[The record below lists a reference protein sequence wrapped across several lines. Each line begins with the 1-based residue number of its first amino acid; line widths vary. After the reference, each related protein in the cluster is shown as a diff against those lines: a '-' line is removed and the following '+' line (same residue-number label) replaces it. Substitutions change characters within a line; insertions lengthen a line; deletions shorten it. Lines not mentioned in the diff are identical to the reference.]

1 MPLNAFIVRP
11 FGRKSFYLK
20 SGTST
25 ERLTAA
31 AAMVTLLP
39 KGVDAPQAV
48 EVDFDAVQRRLIEP
62 ALALIGTRGKTTAA
76 DIAAGNIRE
85 DMFNRLLTADLVL
98 ADVSI
103 HNPNVFYEL
112 GIRQAFRERHTFVL
126 RSDLSDYPFDLQTD
140 RYFAYDLAE
149 LASAPEREVARL
161 VDALRATIASNETD
175 SPVFRLLPTLVSEER
190 GRFIVVPEEFREEV
204 ECARSRRQREVLSV
218 LAVECEGTLWEVEG
232 LRLVGRA
239 QFESNFVD
247 GARQTWET
255 IANRYP
261 DDVEANTSLSTIY
274 QRQNEPT
281 RSQQALARVS
291 RSKMLSVG
299 RQSELRA
306 LEGRNLKEAWVASW
320 DRSPRDGDNDKDKA
334 LAQRQRA
341 ALLSP
346 LLQLAAD
353 AFLGAFKMD
362 LNNSY
367 AGLNALTLL
376 VIQTELAHSHFEDW
390 EAIQGRLGGGRRELD
405 DRLETIHL
413 LIAALKLAVESDR
426 ERLGR
431 SGQID
436 PWFNLLESAVMCIV
450 SSKPSYVERL
460 FEKAV
465 HFAPVNAG
473 ESIRRSLELYRALD
487 IQGGDRPEPKTE
499 AGTIRQNVERAM
511 TVLRKENESKSGSKT
526 VRRILLFVGLRI
538 DGAGG
543 DSATSEL
550 AQGGGRGAAFPAAQE
565 RAVAALIREAIRNEL
580 QQGDVALAIAAGANG
595 GDILFHEQL
604 HAVVGENAGRSTSR
618 PLVRLCLAMPRPV
631 YVGQYVAPAGGSW
644 VERFSAVYRRVVA
657 PPDKDDDKAMHLV
670 RSVPVFTDSTDVPR
684 WLRMRRHY
692 NVGRRNNLWMLQ
704 HALTQA
710 YELGEYTEI
719 TLLALV
725 PATPAW
731 AIDGEPSM
739 GGVQDTMRRAAVHGI
754 KVVPIQV
761 PPASPA
767 AQADPQDRVTAAAA
781 VAAVVAAAA
790 AGPSQIDGPAPAAPA
805 DETAVSSPARPT
817 ERSVARAQKSPA

>member
-20 SGTST
+20 ADASAS
-25 ERLTAA
+25 RLAEARTLA
-31 AAMVTLLP
+31 TLLP
-39 KGVDAPQAV
+39 KVADAPQAL
-48 EVDFDAVQRRLIEP
+48 EVDFDAVQRQLIEP
-62 ALALIGTRGKTTAA
+62 ALALIGIRGKTTAA
-76 DIAAGNIRE
+76 DISAGNIRE
-85 DMFNRLLTADLVL
+85 DMFNRLLTADLCL

-149 LASAPEREVARL
+149 LAQHPQREIDRL
-161 VDALRATIASNETD
+161 VDALRATIASSETD
-175 SPVFRLLPTLVSEER
+175 SPVFRLLPTLVGEDR
-190 GRFIVVPEEFREEV
+190 GRFIAVPEEFREEV
-204 ECARSRRQREVLSV
+204 DRARSRRQREVLSV

-291 RSKMLSVG
+291 RTKMLSVG

-306 LEGRNLKEAWVASW
+306 LEGRNLKEAWVAGW
-320 DRSPRDGDNDKDKA
+320 DRAPREGGAERA
-334 LAQRQRA
+334 LTQRQRD

-353 AFLGAFKMD
+353 AYLGAFKLD

-376 VIQTELAHSHFEDW
+376 VIQTELAQQHFADW
-390 EAIQGRLGGGRRELD
+390 EAIQGRPGEGRRELQE
-405 DRLETIHL
+405 RQETIHL
-413 LIAALKLAVESDR
+413 LISALRLAVEADR

-431 SGQID
+431 SGQVD

-450 SSKPSYVERL
+450 SSKPGYVERL

-487 IQGGDRPEPKTE
+487 IQGSDRPEPRTE
-499 AGTIRQNVERAM
+499 VGTIRQNVDRAM
-511 TVLRKENESKSGSKT
+511 TVLRKESDAMQGSDA

-543 DSATSEL
+543 DSATPEPGSP
-550 AQGGGRGAAFPAAQE
+550 ATGRGEAFPATRE
-565 RAVAALIREAIRNEL
+565 KAVAALIREAIKREL
-580 QQGDVALAIAAGANG
+580 EQGDVALAIAAGANG

-604 HAVVGENAGRSTSR
+604 HDVISDHNQRSDR
-618 PLVRLCLAMPRPV
+618 ARPMVMPLVRLCLAVPRPS
-631 YVGQYVAPAGGSW
+631 YVGQYVAPAGGGW
-644 VERFSAVYRRVVA
+644 VERFSAMYRRVMSQETKGA
-657 PPDKDDDKAMHLV
+657 EHALHLV
-670 RSVPVFTDSTDVPR
+670 RPVQVFADSTDMPR
-684 WLRMRRHY
+684 WLHMKRHY

-704 HALTQA
+704 HALTEA
-710 YELGEYTEI
+710 YALGENTEV

-725 PATPAW
+725 PASLAEQ
-731 AIDGEPSM
+731 ADGEPAM
-739 GGVQDTMRRAAVHGI
+739 GGVHDTIRRAAVHGI
-754 KVVPIQV
+754 KVVPIRV
-761 PPASPA
+761 PPAGIAPQAADSAANPARDAPRPRHERDGAALPA
-767 AQADPQDRVTAAAA
+767 AEDLASATGPQLAR
-781 VAAVVAAAA
+781 
-790 AGPSQIDGPAPAAPA
+790 GP
-805 DETAVSSPARPT
+805 VRP
-817 ERSVARAQKSPA
+817 QKSAA

>member
-20 SGTST
+20 PGAST
-25 ERLTAA
+25 DRLAA
-31 AAMVTLLP
+31 AGALLSLLP
-39 KGVDAPQAV
+39 KVADAPQQV
-48 EVDFDAVQRRLIEP
+48 EVDFDALQRRLIEP
-62 ALALIGTRGKTTAA
+62 ALALIGIRGKTTAA

-149 LASAPEREVARL
+149 LASAPEREIERL
-161 VDALRATIASNETD
+161 VDALRATIASSEPD
-175 SPVFRLLPTLVSEER
+175 SPVFRLLPTLVSEDR
-190 GRFIVVPEEFREEV
+190 GRFIAVPDEFREEV
-204 ECARSRRQREVLSV
+204 ERARSRRQREVLSV

-261 DDVEANTSLSTIY
+261 DDVEANTSLSTVY

-299 RQSELRA
+299 RQSELRS

-320 DRSPRDGDNDKDKA
+320 DRPHREGEADKA

-353 AFLGAFKMD
+353 AYLGAFKLD

-376 VIQTELAHSHFEDW
+376 VIQTELAHQHFDDW
-390 EAIQGRLGGGRRELD
+390 EAIQGRPGEGRRELVE
-405 DRLETIHL
+405 RQETIHL
-413 LIAALKLAVESDR
+413 LIAALRLAVEADR

-431 SGQID
+431 SGQVD

-487 IQGGDRPEPKTE
+487 IQGSDRADPKTE
-499 AGTIRQNVERAM
+499 AGSIRQNVERAM
-511 TVLRKENESKSGSKT
+511 TVLRKESEARRGSKA
-526 VRRILLFVGLRI
+526 VRRILLFMGLRI

-543 DSATSEL
+543 DMATPEL
-550 AQGGGRGAAFPAAQE
+550 AAQDAGQGAAFPAMRE
-565 RAVAALIREAIRNEL
+565 KAVAALIREAIRREL
-580 QQGDVALAIAAGANG
+580 AQGDVALAIAAGANG

-604 HAVVGENAGRSTSR
+604 QALVADAGAAHTSR
-618 PLVRLCLAMPRPV
+618 PMVRLCLAMPRPI

-644 VERFSAVYRRVVA
+644 VERFSAVYRHVVA
-657 PPDKDDDKAMHLV
+657 QEDKDDDKALHLV
-670 RSVPVFTDSTDVPR
+670 RPVQVFADSTDMPR
-684 WLRMRRHY
+684 WLHMKRHY

-710 YELGEYTEI
+710 YELGENTEI

-725 PATPAW
+725 PAMRGEGA
-731 AIDGEPSM
+731 DGEPAM
-739 GGVQDTMRRAAVHGI
+739 GGVQDMMRRAAVHGV
-754 KVVPIQV
+754 KVVPVQVPRPGDPALAGASDRVALV
-761 PPASPA
+761 PPAGAGGA
-767 AQADPQDRVTAAAA
+767 AQASANAGA
-781 VAAVVAAAA
+781 VR
-790 AGPSQIDGPAPAAPA
+790 P
-805 DETAVSSPARPT
+805 PAR
-817 ERSVARAQKSPA
+817 A

>member
-20 SGTST
+20 PAAST
-25 ERLTAA
+25 ERLAA
-31 AAMVTLLP
+31 AASMVTLLP

-48 EVDFDAVQRRLIEP
+48 DVDFDAVQRRLIEP
-62 ALALIGTRGKTTAA
+62 ALALVGIRGKTTAA

-149 LASAPEREVARL
+149 LASAPEHEIERL
-161 VDALRATIASNETD
+161 VDALRATIASNEPD
-175 SPVFRLLPTLVSEER
+175 SPVFRLLPSLMGEER
-190 GRFIVVPEEFREEV
+190 GRFFAVPDEFREEV
-204 ECARSRRQREVLSV
+204 ERARSRRQREVLSV
-218 LAVECEGTLWEVEG
+218 LAVECEGMLWEVEG

-261 DDVEANTSLSTIY
+261 DDVEANTALSTIY

-291 RSKMLSVG
+291 RTKMLSLG
-299 RQSELRA
+299 RQSELRS
-306 LEGRNLKEAWVASW
+306 LEGRNLKEAWVSSW
-320 DRSPRDGDNDKDKA
+320 DRPQREGEPDKA
-334 LAQRQRA
+334 LAHRQRA

-353 AFLGAFKMD
+353 AYLGAFKLD

-376 VIQTELAHSHFEDW
+376 VIQTELAFQHFDDW
-390 EAIQGRLGGGRRELD
+390 EAIQGRPGEGRRELLE
-405 DRLETIHL
+405 RQETIHL
-413 LIAALKLAVESDR
+413 LIAALRLAVESDR

-431 SGQID
+431 SGQVD

-450 SSKPSYVERL
+450 SSKPGYVERL

-473 ESIRRSLELYRALD
+473 ETIRRSLELYRALD
-487 IQGGDRPEPKTE
+487 IQGSDRPEPKTE

-511 TVLRKENESKSGSKT
+511 TVLRKESETRQGSKS
-526 VRRILLFVGLRI
+526 VRRILLFLGLRI

-543 DSATSEL
+543 DSATLEPTP
-550 AQGGGRGAAFPAAQE
+550 QGSARREAFPAARE
-565 RAVAALIREAIRNEL
+565 KAVAALIREAIGHEL
-580 QQGDVALAIAAGANG
+580 AHGDVALAIAAGANG

-604 HAVVGENAGRSTSR
+604 QAAMSAQGDPGSSR
-618 PLVRLCLAMPRPV
+618 PLVRLCLAMPRPT
-631 YVGQYVAPAGGSW
+631 YVGQYVASAGGSW
-644 VERFSAVYRRVVA
+644 VERFSTMYRRVVA
-657 PPDKDDDKAMHLV
+657 QEDKGGEQALYLV
-670 RSVPVFTDSTDVPR
+670 RPVQVFADSTDMPR
-684 WLRMRRHY
+684 WLHTKRHY

-710 YELGEYTEI
+710 YELGEYSEI

-725 PATPAW
+725 PATPGDW
-731 AIDGEPSM
+731 FDGEPAM
-739 GGVQDTMRRAAVHGI
+739 GGVHDMMHRAAVHGI

-761 PPASPA
+761 PAAGADEPA
-767 AQADPQDRVTAAAA
+767 ALLERT
-781 VAAVVAAAA
+781 VVAAAD
-790 AGPSQIDGPAPAAPA
+790 AGRPRPERGASALAL
-805 DETAVSSPARPT
+805 DEAVVTAVDKPPERIAASARN
-817 ERSVARAQKSPA
+817 RAV

>member
-20 SGTST
+20 PDAST
-25 ERLTAA
+25 ERLAA
-31 AAMVTLLP
+31 AASMVSLPP
-39 KGVDAPQAV
+39 KGIDAPQAV

-62 ALALIGTRGKTTAA
+62 ALALIGIRGKTAAA

-140 RYFAYDLAE
+140 RYFAYDLAA
-149 LASAPEREVARL
+149 LATAPEREVERL
-161 VDALRATIASNETD
+161 VDALRATIASSEPD

-190 GRFIVVPEEFREEV
+190 GRFIAVPDEFREEV
-204 ECARSRRQREVLSV
+204 ERARSRRQREVLSV

-261 DDVEANTSLSTIY
+261 EDVEANTSLSTIY

-291 RSKMLSVG
+291 RSKLLSVG

-320 DRSPRDGDNDKDKA
+320 DRPARSGDAGLA
-334 LAQRQRA
+334 LAQRQRQ

-353 AFLGAFKMD
+353 AYLGAFKLD

-376 VIQTELAHSHFEDW
+376 VIQTELAHKHFEDW
-390 EAIQGRLGGGRRELD
+390 EAIQGRPGEGRRELTE
-405 DRLETIHL
+405 RQETIHL
-413 LIAALKLAVESDR
+413 LIAALKLAVEADR

-431 SGQID
+431 SGQVD

-487 IQGGDRPEPKTE
+487 IHGSDRPEPKTE
-499 AGTIRQNVERAM
+499 AGTIGQNVERAM
-511 TVLRKENESKSGSKT
+511 TVLRKESEARRGSKA

-543 DSATSEL
+543 DSATPEL
-550 AQGGGRGAAFPAAQE
+550 AALPGGRGAAFPAARE
-565 RAVAALIREAIRNEL
+565 KPVAALIRDAISREL
-580 QQGDVALAIAAGANG
+580 AQGDVALAIAAGANG

-604 HAVVGENAGRSTSR
+604 HAAMTEGAGRGIAR
-618 PLVRLCLAMPRPV
+618 PLVRLCLAMPRPL

-657 PPDKDDDKAMHLV
+657 QEDKDDDKALHLV
-670 RSVPVFTDSTDVPR
+670 RPVQVFADSTDVPR
-684 WLRMRRHY
+684 WLHMKRHY

-725 PATPAW
+725 PATPAE
-731 AIDGEPSM
+731 AAEDEPAM
-739 GGVQDTMRRAAVHGI
+739 GGVQDTMRRAAMHGI
-754 KVVPIQV
+754 KVVPIRV
-761 PPASPA
+761 PVTWGDPAPGV
-767 AQADPQDRVTAAAA
+767 PDR
-781 VAAVVAAAA
+781 
-790 AGPSQIDGPAPAAPA
+790 PAPAAP
-805 DETAVSSPARPT
+805 DRPLD
-817 ERSVARAQKSPA
+817 RPIAKALKSPA

>member
-20 SGTST
+20 AGAST
-25 ERLTAA
+25 DRLAA
-31 AAMVTLLP
+31 AASMVTLLP
-39 KGVDAPQAV
+39 KGADAPQAV
-48 EVDFDAVQRRLIEP
+48 DVDFDAVQRRLIEP
-62 ALALIGTRGKTTAA
+62 ALALIGIRGKTTAA

-126 RSDLSDYPFDLQTD
+126 RCDLSDYPFDLQTD

-149 LASAPEREVARL
+149 LAQSPEREIERL
-161 VDALRATIASNETD
+161 VDALRATIASSEPD

-190 GRFIVVPEEFREEV
+190 GRFIAVPDEFREEV
-204 ECARSRRQREVLSV
+204 DRARSRRQREVLSV
-218 LAVECEGTLWEVEG
+218 LAVECEGALWEVEG

-291 RSKMLSVG
+291 RTKMLSVG

-320 DRSPRDGDNDKDKA
+320 DRAPRGSDPDKA

-353 AFLGAFKMD
+353 AYLGAFKLD

-376 VIQTELAHSHFEDW
+376 VIQAELAHQHFDDW
-390 EAIQGRLGGGRRELD
+390 ESIQGRPGEGRRELQE
-405 DRLETIHL
+405 RQATIRL
-413 LIAALKLAVESDR
+413 LIAALQLAVEADR

-431 SGQID
+431 SGQVD

-450 SSKPSYVERL
+450 SSKPGYVERL

-487 IQGGDRPEPKTE
+487 IQGSDRPEPKTE
-499 AGTIRQNVERAM
+499 IGTIRQNVDRAM
-511 TVLRKENESKSGSKT
+511 TVLRKESEAKQGT
-526 VRRILLFVGLRI
+526 DAVRRILLFVGLRI

-543 DSATSEL
+543 DSATPEPGNAAS
-550 AQGGGRGAAFPAAQE
+550 GRGQAFPAGREQ
-565 RAVAALIREAIRNEL
+565 AVAVLIRDAIRREL
-580 QQGDVALAIAAGANG
+580 EQGDVALAIAAGANG
-595 GDILFHEQL
+595 GDLLFHEQL
-604 HAVVGENAGRSTSR
+604 QAAVAQCGKPM
-618 PLVRLCLAMPRPV
+618 PLVRLCLAVPRPI
-631 YVGQYVAPAGGSW
+631 YVGQYVAPAGGGW
-644 VERFSAVYRRVVA
+644 VERFSAVYRHVMSQQTKGGDHA
-657 PPDKDDDKAMHLV
+657 LHLV
-670 RSVPVFTDSTDVPR
+670 RPIQVFADSTDMPR
-684 WLRMRRHY
+684 WLHTKRHY

-704 HALTQA
+704 HALTEA
-710 YELGEYTEI
+710 YALGENTEV

-725 PATPAW
+725 PATPGELC
-731 AIDGEPSM
+731 DGEPAM
-739 GGVQDTMRRAAVHGI
+739 GGVHDTMRRAAVHGI

-761 PPASPA
+761 PPAGVVAVPA
-767 AQADPQDRVTAAAA
+767 AGDP
-781 VAAVVAAAA
+781 
-790 AGPSQIDGPAPAAPA
+790 PA
-805 DETAVSSPARPT
+805 
-817 ERSVARAQKSPA
+817 ERSPLRNQKNAA

>member
-20 SGTST
+20 AGTST
-25 ERLTAA
+25 ERLAA
-31 AAMVTLLP
+31 AASMVTLLP

-62 ALALIGTRGKTTAA
+62 ALLLIGTRGKTTAA

-149 LASAPEREVARL
+149 LATAPEREVERL
-161 VDALRATIASNETD
+161 VDALRATIASNEPD

-204 ECARSRRQREVLSV
+204 ERARSRRQREVLSV
-218 LAVECEGTLWEVEG
+218 LAVECEGTLWEVVG
-232 LRLVGRA
+232 LRQVGRA

-291 RSKMLSVG
+291 RTKMLSVG

-320 DRSPRDGDNDKDKA
+320 DRPHRDSDADKA

-353 AFLGAFKMD
+353 AYLGAFKLD

-376 VIQTELAHSHFEDW
+376 VIQTELAHNHFDDW
-390 EAIQGRLGGGRRELD
+390 EAIQGRPGEGRRELN

-431 SGQID
+431 SGQVD

-487 IQGGDRPEPKTE
+487 IRGSDRPEPKTE
-499 AGTIRQNVERAM
+499 AGTIGQNVERAM
-511 TVLRKENESKSGSKT
+511 TVLRKENEALSSSNA

-543 DSATSEL
+543 DSATPEMA
-550 AQGGGRGAAFPAAQE
+550 AQAGGRGAAFPAAQE
-565 RAVAALIREAIRNEL
+565 RAVAALIHEAIRREL
-580 QQGDVALAIAAGANG
+580 EQGDVALAIAAGANG

-604 HAVVGENAGRSTSR
+604 HAVMRENTNRSTSR
-618 PLVRLCLAMPRPV
+618 PLVRLCLAIPRPM

-657 PPDKDDDKAMHLV
+657 AGDKDGDKAMHLV

-684 WLRMRRHY
+684 WLHTRRHY

-710 YELGEYTEI
+710 YALGEYTEI
-719 TLLALV
+719 TLLALI
-725 PATPAW
+725 PATPAGVVE
-731 AIDGEPSM
+731 GEPAM

-761 PPASPA
+761 PAPGLARRADLPDRSPA
-767 AQADPQDRVTAAAA
+767 AAAA
-781 VAAVVAAAA
+781 VA
-790 AGPSQIDGPAPAAPA
+790 PAPAPGLSQMDGVALTTPV
-805 DETAVSSPARPT
+805 DEAAVSSPSRPA
-817 ERSVARAQKSPA
+817 ERSAARAQKSPA

>member
-20 SGTST
+20 AGVST
-25 ERLTAA
+25 ARLAAA

-39 KGVDAPQAV
+39 KAVDAPQLV
-48 EVDFDAVQRRLIEP
+48 EVDFDLVQRRLIEP
-62 ALALIGTRGKTTAA
+62 ALALIGTRGKTAAA

-140 RYFAYDLAE
+140 RYFAYDLTE
-149 LASAPEREVARL
+149 LATAPEREVERL
-161 VDALRATIASNETD
+161 VDALRATIASSEPD

-204 ECARSRRQREVLSV
+204 ERARSRRQREVLSV
-218 LAVECEGTLWEVEG
+218 LAVECEGSLWEVEG

-281 RSQQALARVS
+281 RSQQSLARVS

-320 DRSPRDGDNDKDKA
+320 DRPPRDGDKDKDKA
-334 LAQRQRA
+334 LAHRQHA

-353 AFLGAFKMD
+353 AFFDAFKLD

-376 VIQTELAHSHFEDW
+376 LIQTELAHNHFEEW
-390 EAIQGRLGGGRRELD
+390 EAIQGRPGEGRRELTE
-405 DRLETIHL
+405 RQETIHL

-431 SGQID
+431 TGQVD

-465 HFAPVNAG
+465 HFAPINAG
-473 ESIRRSLELYRALD
+473 ESIRRSLELSRALD
-487 IQGGDRPEPKTE
+487 IQGSDRPEPKTE
-499 AGTIRQNVERAM
+499 VGTIHQNVERAM
-511 TVLRKENESKSGSKT
+511 TVLRKENEALGASKA

-543 DSATSEL
+543 DSATPEL
-550 AQGGGRGAAFPAAQE
+550 AAQGGGRGGAFPASQE
-565 RAVAALIREAIRNEL
+565 RAVAALIREAIKHEL
-580 QQGDVALAIAAGANG
+580 EKGDVALAIAAGANG

-604 HAVVGENAGRSTSR
+604 HAVMSETGMASGTG
-618 PLVRLCLAMPRPV
+618 PLVRLCLAMPRPA

-657 PPDKDDDKAMHLV
+657 PPDKGDDKAMHLV
-670 RSVPVFTDSTDVPR
+670 RAVPVFTDSPDMPR
-684 WLRMRRHY
+684 WLHMKRHY

-719 TLLALV
+719 TLLALI

-731 AIDGEPSM
+731 ATDAEPSM
-739 GGVQDTMRRAAVHGI
+739 GGVQDTMRRAAVNGI

-761 PPASPA
+761 PPAGTAAVSVVPAGRPA
-767 AQADPQDRVTAAAA
+767 A
-781 VAAVVAAAA
+781 
-790 AGPSQIDGPAPAAPA
+790 DGPAGM
-805 DETAVSSPARPT
+805 R
-817 ERSVARAQKSPA
+817 RAG

>member
-20 SGTST
+20 PGAST
-25 ERLTAA
+25 ERLAA
-31 AAMVTLLP
+31 AASMVSLP
-39 KGVDAPQAV
+39 AKGVDAPQAV

-62 ALALIGTRGKTTAA
+62 ALALIGIRGKTTAA

-149 LASAPEREVARL
+149 LASAPEREIERL
-161 VDALRATIASNETD
+161 VDALRATIASSEPD
-175 SPVFRLLPTLVSEER
+175 SPVFRLLPTLVSEDR
-190 GRFIVVPEEFREEV
+190 GRFIAVPEEFGEEV
-204 ECARSRRQREVLSV
+204 ERARSRRQREVLSV

-232 LRLVGRA
+232 LRRVGRA

-299 RQSELRA
+299 RQSELRS

-320 DRSPRDGDNDKDKA
+320 DRPYREGEADTA

-353 AFLGAFKMD
+353 AYLGAFKLD

-376 VIQTELAHSHFEDW
+376 VIQTELAHNHFEDW
-390 EAIQGRLGGGRRELD
+390 EAIQGRPGEGRRELNE
-405 DRLETIHL
+405 RQETIHL
-413 LIAALKLAVESDR
+413 LIAALRLAVEADR

-431 SGQID
+431 SGQVD

-487 IQGGDRPEPKTE
+487 IQGSDRAEPKTE
-499 AGTIRQNVERAM
+499 AGSIGQNVERAM
-511 TVLRKENESKSGSKT
+511 TVLRKECEARRGSKA

-543 DSATSEL
+543 DSATPEL
-550 AQGGGRGAAFPAAQE
+550 ASRTGDRGAAFPASRE
-565 RAVAALIREAIRNEL
+565 KAVAALIREAIRHEL
-580 QQGDVALAIAAGANG
+580 AHGDVALAIAAGGNG

-604 HAVVGENAGRSTSR
+604 QALVAESSGTSASR
-618 PLVRLCLAMPRPV
+618 PLVRLCLAMPRPI

-644 VERFSAVYRRVVA
+644 VERFTALYRRVVA
-657 PPDKDDDKAMHLV
+657 QEDKDDDKALHLV
-670 RSVPVFTDSTDVPR
+670 RPVQVFADSTDMPR
-684 WLRMRRHY
+684 WLHMKRHY

-710 YELGEYTEI
+710 YELGENTEI

-725 PATPAW
+725 SATPGEGA
-731 AIDGEPSM
+731 DGEPAM

-761 PPASPA
+761 PPANG
-767 AQADPQDRVTAAAA
+767 A
-781 VAAVVAAAA
+781 VP
-790 AGPSQIDGPAPAAPA
+790 AGPVGAPAPTSV
-805 DETAVSSPARPT
+805 DLTRLLTERTAVGP
-817 ERSVARAQKSPA
+817 ARAQKSPA